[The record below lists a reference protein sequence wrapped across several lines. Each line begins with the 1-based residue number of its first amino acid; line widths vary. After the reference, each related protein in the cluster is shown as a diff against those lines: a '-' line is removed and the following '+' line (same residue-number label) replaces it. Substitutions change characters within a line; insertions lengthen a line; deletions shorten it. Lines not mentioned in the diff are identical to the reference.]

1 VIHSN
6 DKVVTSSA
14 PAKSDS
20 PTIIKNGDVISS
32 GSNTTIIDNGKV
44 VPSST
49 PKKSAAPAKSD
60 SPTIIKNGDVISSG
74 SNTTIIDNGNVVT
87 ASAPAAPVKP
97 VEKDL
102 SAKISAIVKRVQDE
116 EKLIQLYR
124 SQYSKENKG
133 AKNEEI
139 KPQLAN
145 VQQLEQKILDALRNE
160 LDIEKV
166 VEQKLKDAVKEAP
179 KKPELVK
186 EAPKKI
192 AVVAPVETKEMTLE

>member
-1 VIHSN
+1 MIHSN
-6 DKVVTSSA
+6 GKVVTSSA

-49 PKKSAAPAKSD
+49 PKKSVAPAKSD

-87 ASAPAAPVKP
+87 ASAAPAKP

-133 AKNEEI
+133 EKNEEI

-179 KKPELVK
+179 KKPEVIK